1 MPPNVLI
8 ITRVDAVSPSA
19 TAARLRAVSKGLNSI
34 GAKASILWLT
44 NPQTEVN
51 DALAVEKQQMFGFRS
66 SSKMPGKY
74 LAYLNRWSATLRMPS
89 FLKKSHQATPIDA
102 VYLYGLLLPERFA
115 IFSFCDKHKI
125 PIMDDITEYPYL
137 GREKKLIRKLEYSL
151 FMNHFLPRVSAA
163 LCITKGIEVFIA
175 KYLGEKATNTIIS
188 NFGIIVEYD
197 KFSQAPQQSGAAEK
211 FGDYLAYAGT
221 MYGTKDGMPELVRA
235 FSLSLKTHPQLKL
248 VIIGD
253 NTKKDRMRD
262 LLAAVKECNCADS
275 IHFTGRISW
284 ELMHEYLCGAQALVL
299 AKPDNEQNDG
309 CFPTKLGEYLS
320 CGRPVITTS
329 VGDIPLF
336 LQDGVNSYLAEP
348 GNVTDFAAKINE
360 CLENPQQSAVIAE
373 NGKALANDVFNYTS
387 RAQELVELISLIKKR
402 ERKQG

>member
-19 TAARLRAVSKGLNSI
+19 TAARLRAVSKGLNAI

-44 NPQTEVN
+44 NSQTEVN
-51 DALAVEKQQMFGFRS
+51 EALASGKQQMYGFRS

-74 LAYLNRWSATLRMPS
+74 MAYLNRWSATLRLPI
-89 FLKKSHQATPIDA
+89 FLKESHQSAPIDA

-137 GREKKLIRKLEYSL
+137 GREKKLLRKIEYSL

-175 KYLGEKATNTIIS
+175 KHLGEKAANTIIS

-197 KFSQAPQQSGAAEK
+197 KFSQAPQRSDSADK
-211 FGDYLAYAGT
+211 LGDYLAYAGT
-221 MYGTKDGMPELVRA
+221 MYGDKDGVPDLISA
-235 FSLSLKTHPQLKL
+235 FSLALRTHPQLKL
-248 VIIGD
+248 LIIGD
-253 NTKKDRMRD
+253 NSKKDRMKD
-262 LLAAVKECNCADS
+262 IMAAIKEGKCEDS
-275 IHFTGRISW
+275 ILFTGRISW
-284 ELMHEYLCGAQALVL
+284 ELMHEYLYGAQALVL

-336 LQDGVNSYLAEP
+336 LQDGVNSYLAKP
-348 GNVTDFAAKINE
+348 GNVGDFAAKINE
-360 CLENPQQSAVIAE
+360 CLDNPEQSAMIAE
-373 NGKALANDVFNYTS
+373 KGKALAKDVFNYTS
-387 RAQELVELISLIKKR
+387 RAQELVELINLIK
-402 ERKQG
+402 QNQPSN